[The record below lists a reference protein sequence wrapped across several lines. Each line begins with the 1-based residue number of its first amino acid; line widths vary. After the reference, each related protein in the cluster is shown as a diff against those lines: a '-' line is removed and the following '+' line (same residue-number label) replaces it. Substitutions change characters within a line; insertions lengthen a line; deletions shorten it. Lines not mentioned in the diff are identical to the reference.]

1 MGKDLKKTYP
11 EFTNSPLGKF
21 LSKLQAK
28 LSQIRESRPVTADD
42 PVEKIYS
49 DQQLAAIG
57 QGFEFLVK
65 TALPIF
71 DAGNSPSL
79 FSTAL
84 PGMISSGLGLRSL
97 LPIFYLPEYAVYEAI
112 EKDLESML
120 TTWLDTKRIKLFTPE
135 NTDDFRVAL
144 KAEIRKQKEI
154 RFAAAN
160 KIPNTNLDL
169 ILAKLDVVIDEFNF
183 TKFNQEKYIDKKK
196 LITRLNFDIKKELI
210 GWNHQFKDFNPPFQ
224 LKVTDS
230 GLYQLIVEFLLLLD
244 TLPESLDACI
254 PFLNPTALNLNLK
267 SGIIAKLL
275 SAAGLAPFQLASISN
290 EESSSVYCYDLSIG
304 QETTSFNADEHYRE
318 ALPQSR
324 VFLYELLKDY
334 FAVYGETS
342 HVKSERAKAKL
353 IQDFITEE
361 THWLQNKV
369 KPYNER
375 YQELNKNLPAEMGYE
390 DKLNLLKRKMAAVNE
405 LLSDIEQLIEAVNSR
420 NYQQQT
426 FADLLVMH
434 NMVVVLEADAALGLD
449 VSYAAT
455 ALPSTLIAEDQDRNF
470 TAISV
475 QQILQTKLYSTL
487 NDLSRLQKQ
496 ITDQQ
501 LDFARQDKLIL
512 QEWHEAVLKQ
522 HQEEN
527 ERCLE
532 CLEDFRIEASETLR
546 LDEIEMPDDSDDFE
560 LQIQSLSKEFEDL
573 AQYQEKLK
581 KYEIQLEI
589 LQEGLNKPVP
599 CPERLCQDDNRL
611 IEEVEGCYTAS
622 KKKMSLCGQ
631 QLHEIAK
638 LFESRKEVLEGQL
651 RKVQAAKAFAE
662 AMRSSNPEDIEILLS
677 DKQEQL
683 QELFVIQEKRTQDL
697 SKKRLQL
704 QQDEESPYR
713 VEDEVLEK
721 VEPLST
727 LLKKRNSITQTILA
741 EIAAHSKQI
750 LAVDP
755 GLAAYFDVKKLNSL
769 AGVDATQ
776 RYLNKV
782 FEDQRGL
789 EGVDDSRDYPQML
802 AVLNAAYDCI
812 NESKERFPFRAL
824 TSLPALQGIVKG
836 KNTGFEA
843 LLTLLDDS
851 STTKLWLAYSKSAP
865 QNEVLLQARKQLLQL
880 IESKRWSY
888 QSKIQGRLILEKAQ
902 KDFLHAQ
909 DSLLFIRDLMIPLP
923 VLNNDIEELIRKRR
937 EQKRSDLLLAIEQ
950 EEHSL
955 AQEEETAVALTQDVI
970 ILEQVVGLLRGC
982 QTLNKLVA
990 EVEASDTEFDSADLL
1005 YQNQE
1010 IINGRIE
1017 KAATQQ
1023 GKLRLLL
1030 EKLAR
1035 DVNNLND
1042 NTAYL
1047 ANIETITSLLHSS
1060 EQRIL
1065 KFKEGVFC
1073 RKVSDLQA
1081 QIQVN
1086 KEAMEVLGKKF
1097 SAQSTGQEVPL
1108 AVQLSRLNTLLIQ
1121 YSSFAD
1127 ARALITKCHSAIQ
1140 SDLQAV
1146 NAENL
1151 KIQLCLVNN
1160 NAQQLRISNEQS
1172 LVSYLNQVDEIL
1184 NTYES
1189 DLQTHSTT
1197 VNVGFSETTERYEAN
1212 RSIFADTE
1220 NYLSKFPQ
1228 TTLVGLVSTLENLKP
1243 ASEAVLHKLR
1253 AVCVASG
1260 VLRDLL
1266 AQKQAI
1272 NAALNNRIEARKSFA
1287 ADSTGALDRYLVQRN
1302 GKYALKDYV
1311 LWTDGVAR
1319 KQFVEQVKSELAS
1332 YAESG
1337 KSEPLFTYIN
1347 SQRGKFAGYNLQTI
1361 LSQLLHGLNEQ
1372 DRKIPKNYD
1381 DNQSEAL
1388 IIEHQRALAALA
1400 VFDAAGGSNKDQFV
1414 RPIEQLYTEIE
1425 GIEQY
1430 GLGTGG
1436 LSDKQRE
1443 TIIGLAQSLRTKVD
1457 TFIISNQEREVTREA
1472 VESFQAEFMYLA
1484 HTQDELM
1491 SKHASWWKP
1500 VLVNMVAAVTSFG
1513 IAVGLQLAASKWSTG
1528 RFAFF
1533 YDRSVGLERVD
1544 AVEKAAAA
1552 IAAPAA

>member
-1 MGKDLKKTYP
+1 MGKDSKKTYP
-11 EFTNSPLGKF
+11 AFANSPFGTF
-21 LSKLQAK
+21 LSKIQAK
-28 LSQIRESRPVTADD
+28 LSQIRESRPATADD

-57 QGFEFLVK
+57 QGFDFLIK

-84 PGMISSGLGLRSL
+84 PGMISSGLGLRSF
-97 LPIFYLPEYAVYEAI
+97 LPVFYTPEYAVYEAI
-112 EKDLESML
+112 EKDLEGML
-120 TTWLDTKRIKLFTPE
+120 TTWLETKRIKLFTPE
-135 NTDDFRVAL
+135 NIDNLRATL
-144 KAEIRKQKEI
+144 KVEIRKQKEI

-160 KIPNTNLDL
+160 KIPNNNLDL
-169 ILAKLDVVIDEFNF
+169 ILAKLDGVIEKFNF
-183 TKFNQEKYIDKKK
+183 IQFNQEKHIDKKK
-196 LITRLNFDIKKELI
+196 LITQLNFDIKKELI

-224 LKVTDS
+224 LKITDP
-230 GLYQLIVEFLLLLD
+230 GLYQLLVEFLLLVD

-254 PFLNPTALNLNLK
+254 PFLNPTALNLNLR

-290 EESSSVYCYDLSIG
+290 EESSSAYCYDLSIG
-304 QETTSFNADEHYRE
+304 EETISFNGDEHYRE

-324 VFLYELLKDY
+324 VFLYALLNDY

-361 THWLQNKV
+361 THWLQNKS

-375 YQELNKNLPAEMGYE
+375 YQELNKSLPAEMGYE
-390 DKLNLLKRKMAAVNE
+390 DKLNLLKQKMVAVNE
-405 LLSDIEQLIEAVNSR
+405 LLSDIEQLIEGVNSR

-434 NMVVVLEADAALGLD
+434 NMVGVLEADAALGLD
-449 VSYAAT
+449 VSYAVS
-455 ALPSTLIAEDQDRNF
+455 ALPAILVAEDQGSF
-470 TAISV
+470 TTIPV

-487 NDLSRLQKQ
+487 NDLSRLRKQ

-522 HQEEN
+522 HQKEN
-527 ERCLE
+527 ERWLE
-532 CLEDFRIEASETLR
+532 RLEHFRIEASGALR
-546 LDEIEMPDDSDDFE
+546 LDQIEMPDDGDNFE
-560 LQIQSLSKEFEDL
+560 LQIQSLSQELEDL
-573 AQYQEKLK
+573 TQCQEKLK
-581 KYEIQLEI
+581 KYESQLEI
-589 LQEGLNKPVP
+589 LQEALNKPVP

-611 IEEVEGCYTAS
+611 IEAVEGCYTAS

-631 QLHEIAK
+631 QLHESAK
-638 LFESRKEVLEGQL
+638 LFESRQEALEGQL
-651 RKVQAAKAFAE
+651 RKIQAAKAFAE

-683 QELFVIQEKRTQDL
+683 RELFVTQEKRAQDL

-704 QQDEESPYR
+704 QQDEESPYG
-713 VEDEVLEK
+713 VDDEVLEE

-727 LLKKRNSITQTILA
+727 LVKKRNSIIQSILA
-741 EIAAHSKQI
+741 EIAVHSKQI
-750 LAVDP
+750 LAVEP
-755 GLAAYFDVKKLNSL
+755 GFAAYFDVKKLNSL
-769 AGVDATQ
+769 AGVDAAQ
-776 RYLNKV
+776 RYLNKI

-789 EGVDDSRDYPQML
+789 ESVEESRDYPQML
-802 AVLNAAYDCI
+802 AALNAAYNCI
-812 NESKERFPFRAL
+812 NDSSKERFPFKTL
-824 TSLPALQGIVKG
+824 TSLSALQGIVTS
-836 KNTGFEA
+836 KNSGFEA
-843 LLTLLDDS
+843 LLSLLDDS
-851 STTKLWLAYSKSAP
+851 NTTKLWLAYSKSAP
-865 QNEVLLQARKQLLQL
+865 PKELLLQAREQLLKL

-909 DSLLFIRDLMIPLP
+909 DSLLFIRDLMILLP
-923 VLNNDIEELIRKRR
+923 VLNNDIEELVRKHR

-950 EEHSL
+950 EELSL
-955 AQEEETAVALTQDVI
+955 AEEEETAVSLTEDVS
-970 ILEQVVGLLRGC
+970 ILQQVVDLLRGC
-982 QTLNKLVA
+982 QALNKLVA
-990 EVEASDTEFDSADLL
+990 EVEASDTEFGSADLL

-1010 IINGRIE
+1010 IINGRI
-1017 KAATQQ
+1017 ARAVSQQ
-1023 GKLRLLL
+1023 GKLNLLL

-1035 DVNNLND
+1035 SVNSLND

-1047 ANIETITSLLHSS
+1047 ANIETIISLLQSS

-1065 KFKEGVFC
+1065 KFKDGIFG
-1073 RKVSDLQA
+1073 RKVNDLQA
-1081 QIQVN
+1081 KIQAN
-1086 KEAMEVLGKKF
+1086 KEAMVVLGKKLA
-1097 SAQSTGQEVPL
+1097 AQFTGQEVPL
-1108 AVQLSRLNTLLIQ
+1108 AVQLSRLDTLLIH
-1121 YSSFAD
+1121 YSNYAD
-1127 ARALITKCHSAIQ
+1127 ARALITKCQGAIQ
-1140 SDLQAV
+1140 GDLQTV

-1151 KIQLCLVNN
+1151 KIQFSLVNN
-1160 NAQQLRISNEQS
+1160 NVQQLALSNEQS
-1172 LVSYLNQVDEIL
+1172 LVSYLNQVEEIL
-1184 NTYES
+1184 KTYES

-1197 VNVGFSETTERYEAN
+1197 VNVAFSETTECYHAN

-1220 NYLSKFPQ
+1220 NYLRKFPQ
-1228 TTLVGLVSTLENLKP
+1228 TTLVGLVSTLEDLKP
-1243 ASEAVLHKLR
+1243 ASEAVLHKLK
-1253 AVCVASG
+1253 AVCKASEA
-1260 VLRDLL
+1260 LRDLL
-1266 AQKQAI
+1266 AQKQSI
-1272 NAALNNRIEARKSFA
+1272 NAALNARIEARKSFA
-1287 ADSTGALDRYLVQRN
+1287 VDFTAALDRYLVQRN

-1319 KQFVEQVKSELAS
+1319 KQFVEQVTSALDAYTKS
-1332 YAESG
+1332 G
-1337 KSEPLFTYIN
+1337 NSEPLFTYIN

-1361 LSQLLHGLNEQ
+1361 LSQLLHGLSEQ
-1372 DRKIPKNYD
+1372 DKRIPKNYD
-1381 DNQSEAL
+1381 DNKSEAL

-1400 VFDAAGGSNKDQFV
+1400 TFDAAGNNKEQFV
-1414 RPIEQLYTEIE
+1414 KAIEQLYTEIE

-1430 GLGTGG
+1430 GLKVSG
-1436 LSDKQRE
+1436 LTDEQRK
-1443 TIIGLAQSLRTKVD
+1443 TILELAQSLRTKVD
-1457 TFIISNQEREVTREA
+1457 TFIISNQGRELTRQA
-1472 VESFQAEFMYLA
+1472 VESFQTEFMHLA

-1491 SKHASWWKP
+1491 SKHASWWRP
-1500 VLVNMVAAVTSFG
+1500 VLFNMFVAVTTLG
-1513 IAVGLQLAASKWSTG
+1513 IVVGLQLAASKWSTG

-1533 YDRSVGLERVD
+1533 YDRSVGLERVG